1 LVGQDLGLLVR
12 GLVFCYLLVLSF
24 HLIRK
29 TLEIAMR
36 LAPLS
41 LLALSV
47 LLAACGE
54 EPAPV
59 ANLDFQK
66 DLQIQ
71 LIKAKPGSVIE
82 IPAGTYQLDRSL
94 SLKVSGVTI
103 KGAGMDKTILSFKG
117 QKSGAEGL
125 LVDAS
130 DFTIEDIAFEDTKG
144 DSLKVV
150 GGKNIIIRRVR
161 TEWTNGPAT
170 ENGAYGIY
178 PVQTE
183 NTLIDGAVA
192 IGASDAGIY
201 VGQSRNVVVRNSRAE
216 RNVAGIEIENTIDAD
231 VYDNVATGN
240 TGGILVFNM
249 PNLPQAGRGTRVFRN
264 KVEGNNHAN
273 FGHKGTPVASVP
285 AGSGVVINSNDD
297 VEVFDND
304 IGEHKTANVIISSYF
319 STGYTDLSTAKGFD
333 PYPEGIYIH
342 DNRFGPAG
350 DSPDHLEL
358 KALKISQFG
367 LTGRLP
373 DILWDGYVNLEIL
386 VDGKLP
392 AERAICINNGSA
404 SMINVD
410 GPNNYKNIST
420 EMANYRC
427 SLPPLPAVKLASA
440 EAGQGA

>member
-1 LVGQDLGLLVR
+1 
-12 GLVFCYLLVLSF
+12 
-24 HLIRK
+24 
-29 TLEIAMR
+29 MR

-41 LLALSV
+41 ILTLSV
-47 LLAACGE
+47 LLAACSE
-54 EPAPV
+54 ESAPV
-59 ANLDFQK
+59 ADLDFQK
-66 DLQIQ
+66 DLQTQ
-71 LIKAKPGSVIE
+71 LIKAKPGSLIE

-103 KGAGMDKTILSFKG
+103 RGAGMDKTILSFKG

-130 DFTIEDIAFEDTKG
+130 DFTIEDLAFEDTKG

-183 NTLIDGAVA
+183 NTLIDGVVA

-249 PNLPQAGRGTRVFRN
+249 PNLPQAGRVTRVFRN
-264 KVEGNNHAN
+264 KIEGNNHRN

-304 IGEHKTANVIISSYF
+304 IGEHKTANIIISSYF
-319 STGYTDLSTAKGFD
+319 STGYTDLSTAESFD
-333 PYPEGIYIH
+333 PYPEGIHIH
-342 DNRFGPAG
+342 GNRFGPG
-350 DSPDHLEL
+350 GHSPDHLEL
-358 KALKISQFG
+358 KALKVSQFG
-367 LTGRLP
+367 LSGRLP
-373 DILWDGYVNLEIL
+373 DILWDGYVNQDIL
-386 VDGKLP
+386 IDGRLP
-392 AERAICINNGSA
+392 ADRAICIDNGEA
-404 SMINVD
+404 GLINVD

-420 EMANYRC
+420 EMADYRC

-440 EAGQGA
+440 DADQGA

>member
-1 LVGQDLGLLVR
+1 
-12 GLVFCYLLVLSF
+12 
-24 HLIRK
+24 
-29 TLEIAMR
+29 MR
-36 LAPLS
+36 LASLAVLVLPL
-41 LLALSV
+41 
-47 LLAACGE
+47 LLAACSE
-54 EPAPV
+54 QPAPL
-59 ANLDFQK
+59 ADLDFQK
-66 DLQIQ
+66 ALQTQ
-71 LIKAKPGSVIE
+71 LIRAKSGSLIE

-94 SLKVSGVTI
+94 SLKVNGVTI
-103 KGAGMDKTILSFKG
+103 RGAGMDKTILSFKG

-130 DFTIEDIAFEDTKG
+130 DFTIEDIALEDSKG
-144 DSLKVV
+144 DALKVV

-183 NTLIDGAVA
+183 NTLIDGVVA

-216 RNVAGIEIENTIDAD
+216 RNVAGIEIENTLDAD

-249 PNLPQAGRGTRVFRN
+249 PNLPQAGRVTRVFRN
-264 KVEGNNHAN
+264 RIEGNNHRN

-319 STGYTDLSTAKGFD
+319 STGYSDLSTAENFD
-333 PYPEGIYIH
+333 PYPEGIHIH
-342 DNRFGPAG
+342 GNRFGPAG

-358 KALKISQFG
+358 KALKVSQFG
-367 LTGRLP
+367 LSGRLP
-373 DILWDGYVNLEIL
+373 DILWDGYVNQDIL

-392 AERAICINNGSA
+392 AERAICIDNGA
-404 SMINVD
+404 AAMINVD
-410 GPNNYKNIST
+410 GPNNDKNIST
-420 EMANYRC
+420 EMADYRC
-427 SLPPLPAVKLASA
+427 SLPALPAVKLAA
-440 EAGQGA
+440 ADTPEEA